1 MRLSVLKL
9 GFAILVPALVLGLG
23 LLLQVI
29 NPPVIAELRDRVYDL
44 MQRASPRPY
53 QDAPVRVVDLDDE
66 SLAKLGQWP
75 WPRTQVAQLIDR
87 LTDAGAAAIALDIVF
102 AEPDR
107 TSPAQIVPI
116 WPRTAATDALR
127 ADLANLPDHDAILAE
142 AFARSNVVTGFV
154 LTDGSAVRMP
164 LEKSGFAIAGEDA
177 RYFVR
182 GYPGAVL
189 NLEALETAA
198 KGNGSFN
205 VVPDQDGI
213 VRRVPLLVVGGEIL
227 YPSLAA
233 EALRLAQGASSY
245 VVKTIGAS
253 GLSEFTTQIGVV
265 EMKIGDFVASTDDQ
279 GQILLYDSGHQPARI
294 VPAWQVFEPD
304 FNPESVAGRIIFIGT
319 SAAGLKDQ
327 RATPLEA
334 AVAGVEVHAQVVE

>member
-75 WPRTQVAQLIDR
+75 RPRTQVAQLIDR
-87 LTDAGAAAIALDIVF
+87 LTDAGA
-102 AEPDR
+102 
-107 TSPAQIVPI
+107 
-116 WPRTAATDALR
+116 AATDALR

-182 GYPGAVL
+182 GYPV
-189 NLEALETAA
+189 
-198 KGNGSFN
+198 SP
-205 VVPDQDGI
+205 VPS
-213 VRRVPLLVVGGEIL
+213 PLDV
-227 YPSLAA
+227 
-233 EALRLAQGASSY
+233 
-245 VVKTIGAS
+245 
-253 GLSEFTTQIGVV
+253 
-265 EMKIGDFVASTDDQ
+265 
-279 GQILLYDSGHQPARI
+279 
-294 VPAWQVFEPD
+294 
-304 FNPESVAGRIIFIGT
+304 
-319 SAAGLKDQ
+319 
-327 RATPLEA
+327 
-334 AVAGVEVHAQVVE
+334 